1 MGKKQNRSTLIRIE
15 KATRASKRKYTT
27 KLHDLARE
35 SIPGEW
41 STEIIEHPPTVPTG
55 SEFELLQDVLASS
68 ETVFY
73 KPRRR
78 REYRVDSSQLKSWQI
93 LGFQNYADYVG
104 YSQTNGLSHHTQDL
118 DFLFQDEKENNN
130 D

>member
-1 MGKKQNRSTLIRIE
+1 MEKKQNRSTLVRIQ
-15 KATRASKRKYTT
+15 KAGKANKEHFTT
-27 KLHDLARE
+27 TLKDYSRE

-41 STEIIEHPPTVPTG
+41 ITEVIEHPPTVPTG
-55 SEFELLQDVLASS
+55 SEFELLQDVLSS
-68 ETVFY
+68 TDNVYY

-78 REYRVDSSQLKSWQI
+78 REYQVDSSQLKSWQI

>member
-1 MGKKQNRSTLIRIE
+1 MGRKERNPIKRIE
-15 KATRASKRKYTT
+15 QATRASKRKYTCS
-27 KLHDLARE
+27 LQDLARE

-41 STEIIEHPPTVPTG
+41 ITEVIEHPPTVPTG

-68 ETVFY
+68 ENVFY

-78 REYRVDSSQLKSWQI
+78 REYQVDSSNLKKWQL
-93 LGFQNYADYVG
+93 FAENYTDWVG
-104 YSQTNGLSHHTQDL
+104 YSQINNLSNYTADL
-118 DFLFQDEKENNN
+118 DFLFNDDKENYN

>member
-1 MGKKQNRSTLIRIE
+1 MGRKERNPIKRIE
-15 KATRASKRKYTT
+15 QATRASKRKYTCS
-27 KLHDLARE
+27 LQDLARE

-41 STEIIEHPPTVPTG
+41 ITEVIEHPPPVPTG

-68 ETVFY
+68 ENVFY

-78 REYRVDSSQLKSWQI
+78 REYQVDSSNLKKWQL
-93 LGFQNYADYVG
+93 FAENYTDWVG
-104 YSQTNGLSHHTQDL
+104 YSQINNLSNYTADL
-118 DFLFQDEKENNN
+118 DFLFNDDKENYN

>member
-1 MGKKQNRSTLIRIE
+1 MGRKERNPIKRLEQ
-15 KATRASKRKYTT
+15 ATRASKRKYTCS
-27 KLHDLARE
+27 LQDLARE

-41 STEIIEHPPTVPTG
+41 ITEVIEHPPTVPTG

-68 ETVFY
+68 ENVFY

-78 REYRVDSSQLKSWQI
+78 REYQVDSSNLKKWQL
-93 LGFQNYADYVG
+93 FAENYTDWVG
-104 YSQTNGLSHHTQDL
+104 YSQINNLSNYTADL
-118 DFLFQDEKENNN
+118 DFLFNDDKENYN

>member
-1 MGKKQNRSTLIRIE
+1 MGKKQNRSTLVRIE
-15 KATRASKRKYTT
+15 QATRASKRKYST

-41 STEIIEHPPTVPTG
+41 STEIIEHPSTVPTG
-55 SEFELLQDVLASS
+55 SEFELLQDVLSSS

-78 REYRVDSSQLKSWQI
+78 REYRVDSSNLKKWQL
-93 LGFQNYADYVG
+93 FAENYADWVG

>member
-1 MGKKQNRSTLIRIE
+1 MGRKERNPIKRIE
-15 KATRASKRKYTT
+15 QATRASKRKYTCS
-27 KLHDLARE
+27 LQDLARE

-41 STEIIEHPPTVPTG
+41 ITEVIEHPPTVPTG

-68 ETVFY
+68 ENVFY

-78 REYRVDSSQLKSWQI
+78 REYQVDTSNLKKWQL
-93 LGFQNYADYVG
+93 FAENYTDWVG
-104 YSQTNGLSHHTQDL
+104 YSQINNLSNYTADL
-118 DFLFQDEKENNN
+118 DFLFNDDKENYN